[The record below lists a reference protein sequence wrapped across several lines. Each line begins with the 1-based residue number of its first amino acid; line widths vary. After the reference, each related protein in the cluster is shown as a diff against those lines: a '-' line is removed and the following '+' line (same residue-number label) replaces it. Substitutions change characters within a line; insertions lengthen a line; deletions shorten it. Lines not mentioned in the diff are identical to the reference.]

1 MKVKSFILFFMF
13 LFIIK
18 INAQTTDYE
27 LGSAPQSQYRQPGG
41 YFDYS
46 DPRTMNIK
54 VAVWGYVKYPGKY
67 IVPVQTTPSDLL
79 SLAGGP
85 TTDAELEDLRLYRL
99 DSDSLQQMIKFDL
112 NDLLWEKNL
121 KSDHKVVPSLEAGD
135 ILLVPGAPR
144 YFFREWLSIGLSI
157 FSALISLAILLTR

>member
-1 MKVKSFILFFMF
+1 MF

-18 INAQTTDYE
+18 INAQSTDYE
-27 LGSAPQSQYRQPGG
+27 LGSAPQSSFRQQGG

-54 VAVWGYVKYPGKY
+54 VAVWGYVRYPGKY
-67 IVPVQTTPSDLL
+67 IVPIQTTPNDLL

-85 TTDAELEDLRLYRL
+85 TTDAELEDLRLYRTVG
-99 DSDSLQQMIKFDL
+99 SDSLQQMIKFDL
-112 NDLLWEKNL
+112 NDLLWEKDLLSTN
-121 KSDHKVVPSLEAGD
+121 KNIPSLQAGD

-144 YFFREWLSIGLSI
+144 YFFKDWLSIGLSI
-157 FSALISLAILLTR
+157 FSALISLAILLTK

>member
-1 MKVKSFILFFMF
+1 MF
-13 LFIIK
+13 LFILT

-27 LGSAPQSQYRQPGG
+27 LGAAPQTQFKQQGG

-54 VAVWGYVKYPGKY
+54 VAVWGYVRYPGKY
-67 IVPVQTTPSDLL
+67 IVPIQTNPNDLL

-85 TTDAELEDLRLYRL
+85 TTDAELEDLRIYRL

-121 KSDHKVVPSLEAGD
+121 KSSRVIIPALEAGD

-144 YFFREWLSIGLSI
+144 YFFKDWLSIGLSI
-157 FSALISLAILLTR
+157 FSAIISLAILLTR